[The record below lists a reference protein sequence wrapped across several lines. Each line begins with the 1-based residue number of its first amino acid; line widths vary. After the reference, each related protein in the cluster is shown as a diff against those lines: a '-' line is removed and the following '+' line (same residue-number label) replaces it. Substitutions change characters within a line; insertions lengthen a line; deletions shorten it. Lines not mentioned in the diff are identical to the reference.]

1 MGKKK
6 RKKSSKEK
14 EIRFTAMSKQI
25 GYIVFIIVIITI
37 IYSMYEM
44 HRLGNLE
51 SLQYLIVGILALA
64 ASYIGF
70 YINMAKAEHIEDKK
84 NEIQKEIL
92 LIKKDGIITSEES
105 ERLEEIQVELE
116 GLGTSL
122 DELDTEEDVH
132 YQ

>member
-14 EIRFTAMSKQI
+14 VIRFTAMSKQI
-25 GYIVFIIVIITI
+25 GYIVFVVVIVTI
-37 IYSMYEM
+37 LYSMYEM
-44 HRLGNLE
+44 HRLGNLDP
-51 SLQYLIVGILALA
+51 LQYLIVGALALG

-84 NEIQKEIL
+84 NEIKKEIL
-92 LIKKDGIITSEES
+92 LIKKDGVTPKEA
-105 ERLEEIQVELE
+105 ERLEEIQLELE
-116 GLGTSL
+116 EMNTSL
-122 DELDTEEDVH
+122 DELNTEEEVH